1 MIAQLT
7 GTVARKDAGGVVIVT
22 GDGVGYGL
30 SVPVS
35 TLTGLPAVGETV
47 TVFTYTYVREDALA
61 LFGFTTQAEQR
72 LFTQLLG
79 VSGIGPKVALAILSI
94 SNPDDI
100 RAAISSGD
108 AEFISSVPGIGKKT
122 ADRVI
127 VDLRDKVEMVT
138 ASGEPRGNEDVVG
151 ALVGLG
157 YSRKEAG
164 AAVMA
169 VAKTASEDDEMLKL
183 ALKELAS

>member
-7 GTVARKDAGGVVIVT
+7 GTIARKDATGVVIVT

-30 SVPVS
+30 AVPVS
-35 TLTGLPAVGETV
+35 TLTDLPAVDEQATLY
-47 TVFTYTYVREDALA
+47 TYTYVREDTLA
-61 LFGFTTQAEQR
+61 LYGFASQAEQR
-72 LFTQLLG
+72 LFSQLLG

-100 RAAISSGD
+100 RAAISAGD

-122 ADRVI
+122 AERVI
-127 VDLRDKVEMVT
+127 VDLQDKVEMVT
-138 ASGEPRGNEDVVG
+138 ASGEPRGNEEVVA

-157 YSRKEAG
+157 YSRQEASVAVI
-164 AAVMA
+164 AA
-169 VAKTASEDDEMLKL
+169 AKTASEDDAILKA
-183 ALKELAS
+183 ALKELAG

>member
-22 GDGVGYGL
+22 GDGVGYGV

-35 TLTGLPAVGETV
+35 TLTGLPAVGEEATLY
-47 TVFTYTYVREDALA
+47 TYTYVREDALA
-61 LFGFTTQAEQR
+61 LFGFATQAEQR
-72 LFTQLLG
+72 LFSQLLG

-100 RAAISSGD
+100 RAAISAGD

-127 VDLRDKVEMVT
+127 VDLQDKIEMVT
-138 ASGEPRGNEDVVG
+138 AGGEPRGNEDVVE

-157 YSRKEAG
+157 YSRKEAA

-169 VAKTASEDDEMLKL
+169 ASKTASEDDEILKA
-183 ALKELAS
+183 ALKELSS

>member
-7 GTVARKDAGGVVIVT
+7 GTLARKDASGVVIVT
-22 GDGVGYGL
+22 GDGVGYGV

-35 TLTGLPAVGETV
+35 TLTGLPAVGEEATLY
-47 TVFTYTYVREDALA
+47 TYTHVREDALA
-61 LFGFTTQAEQR
+61 LFGFSSQAEQR
-72 LFTQLLG
+72 LFTQLLS

-100 RAAISSGD
+100 RAAISAGD

-122 ADRVI
+122 AERVI
-127 VDLRDKVEMVT
+127 IGLQDKMEMVT
-138 ASGEPRGNEDVVG
+138 ASGEPRGNEDVVE

-164 AAVMA
+164 VAVMSA
-169 VAKTASEDDEMLKL
+169 AKNGSEDDEILKI

>member
-7 GTVARKDAGGVVIVT
+7 GTIARKDASGVVIVT

-35 TLTGLPAVGETV
+35 TLTNLPAVDETV
-47 TVFTYTYVREDALA
+47 TVYTHTHVREDALA
-61 LFGFTTQAEQR
+61 LFGFATQAEQR

-122 ADRVI
+122 AERVI
-127 VDLRDKVEMVT
+127 IDLQDKIEMVT
-138 ASGEPRGNEDVVG
+138 TGGEPRGNEDVVE

-157 YSRKEAG
+157 YSRKEAA
-164 AAVMA
+164 AAVMTA
-169 VAKTASEDDEMLKL
+169 AKDGSTDDEILKI